1 MSLMLEDKI
10 SSSMYTNS
18 KGEIV
23 VRTIPSIALPSE
35 WNDITIENNVLGN
48 PTVVKYFL
56 NSIFLLKVNILIPF
70 LHPFCFPPLIF
81 IFLK

>member
-1 MSLMLEDKI
+1 MLEDKI

-48 PTVVKYFL
+48 PTIVKYFL
-56 NSIFLLKVNILIPF
+56 NSIFLLKVNITYDVDNETI
-70 LHPFCFPPLIF
+70 IRVQTSTVE
-81 IFLK
+81 